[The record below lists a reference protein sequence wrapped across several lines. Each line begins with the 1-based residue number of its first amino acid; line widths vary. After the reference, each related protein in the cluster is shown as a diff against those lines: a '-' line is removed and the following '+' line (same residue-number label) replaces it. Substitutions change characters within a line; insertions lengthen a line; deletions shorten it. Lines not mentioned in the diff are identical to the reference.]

1 MQKLVHGLTNLP
13 FSGIIHSNLTQE
25 TEVFDD
31 MNTAY
36 GVVTEIYGLEGETR
50 CPAEITAY
58 ANADADGTASI
69 VASVMDISSNETQVK
84 AFVGRC
90 DPERLPVCSFQN
102 KANDFLAGNV

>member
-50 CPAEITAY
+50 CPAEIIPLMPMPTKTA
-58 ANADADGTASI
+58 
-69 VASVMDISSNETQVK
+69 
-84 AFVGRC
+84 RR
-90 DPERLPVCSFQN
+90 RLSRPSWI
-102 KANDFLAGNV
+102 